1 VRKFPLPQQLQGG
14 EAAYIQEGGSRFV
27 IVSVLAPFT
36 FGLTIFLFG
45 MYAMRTGFQNLAGK
59 KMEEWLGRFTRT
71 PIHSFWVGLLSTFVL
86 QSSSAVTVLTIG
98 LTNAGMIPFT
108 QTVGIILG
116 TNLGTTVTTEL
127 IALKLESFAVPMLL
141 IGVALWLMPR
151 RKIRC
156 TGLVIA
162 GFGLIFLGIDTLKV
176 MAGPLEQSETFRS
189 LFLESR
195 HSIWIGLLTGMIFTA
210 LIHSGSATTVI
221 TMGLLS
227 HQILSM
233 ETALAIVLGANV
245 GTCFTAVIASIGTN
259 TASKQVAWCHTLFN
273 VAGAIVFLPILPQL
287 ALVSAFLTDNP
298 SMQIAHSQ
306 TIFNLVCSLA
316 ALPFTAHIARFI
328 QWLIPDRHPS
338 KK

>member
-1 VRKFPLPQQLQGG
+1 M
-14 EAAYIQEGGSRFV
+14 
-27 IVSVLAPFT
+27 IVSILAPFT
-36 FGLTIFLFG
+36 FGLTFFLFG
-45 MYAMRTGFQNLAGK
+45 MYAMRSGFQNLAGK
-59 KMEEWLGRFTRT
+59 KMEEWMGRFTRT
-71 PIHSFWVGLLSTFVL
+71 PLHSFWIGLFATFIL

-98 LTNAGMIPFT
+98 LTNAGIIQFT

-127 IALKLESFAVPMLL
+127 VALKLESFAIPMLL

-151 RKIRC
+151 RNIRC
-156 TGLVIA
+156 IGLVIA

-176 MAGPLEQSETFRS
+176 MAKPLEQSDTFRS
-189 LFLESR
+189 LFLESS
-195 HSIWIGLLTGMIFTA
+195 HSIWIGLITGIIFTA

-245 GTCFTAVIASIGTN
+245 GTCFTAVIAAIGTN

-273 VAGAIVFLPILPQL
+273 VAGAIVFLPFLSQL
-287 ALVSAFLTDNP
+287 ALVSAFLTDSP

-306 TIFNLVCSLA
+306 TIFNLVCSLV
-316 ALPFTAHIARFI
+316 ALPFVPQIARFI
-328 QWLIPDRHPS
+328 QWLIPDKRRPTDLTFRRKMVS
-338 KK
+338 SRWK

>member
-1 VRKFPLPQQLQGG
+1 M
-14 EAAYIQEGGSRFV
+14 
-27 IVSVLAPFT
+27 IVSILAPFT
-36 FGLTIFLFG
+36 FGLSFFLFG

-59 KMEEWLGRFTRT
+59 KMEEWMSRFTRT
-71 PIHSFWVGLLSTFVL
+71 PVHSFWIGLLTTFVL

-98 LTNAGMIPFT
+98 LTNAGLIQFT

-127 IALKLESFAVPMLL
+127 IALKLESFAIPMLL

-151 RKIRC
+151 RNIRC
-156 TGLVIA
+156 IGLVVA
-162 GFGLIFLGIDTLKV
+162 GFGLIFLGIDTMKI
-176 MAGPLEQSETFRS
+176 MAKPLEQSETFRS
-189 LFLESR
+189 LFLESS
-195 HSIWIGLLTGMIFTA
+195 HSIWVGLITGIIFTA

-273 VAGAIVFLPILPQL
+273 VAGALVFLPILSQL

-316 ALPFTAHIARFI
+316 ALPFASQIARFI
-328 QWLIPDRHPS
+328 QWLIPDKR
-338 KK
+338 KTRT

>member
-1 VRKFPLPQQLQGG
+1 M
-14 EAAYIQEGGSRFV
+14 
-27 IVSVLAPFT
+27 IVSILAPFT
-36 FGLTIFLFG
+36 FGLSFFLFG

-59 KMEEWLGRFTRT
+59 KMEEWMSRFTRT
-71 PIHSFWVGLLSTFVL
+71 PVHSFWIGLLTTFVL

-98 LTNAGMIPFT
+98 LTNAGLIQFT

-116 TNLGTTVTTEL
+116 TNLGTTITTEL
-127 IALKLESFAVPMLL
+127 IALKLESFAIPMLL
-141 IGVALWLMPR
+141 IGVALWLMPKR
-151 RKIRC
+151 NIRC
-156 TGLVIA
+156 IGLVVA
-162 GFGLIFLGIDTLKV
+162 GFGLIFLGIDTMKI
-176 MAGPLEQSETFRS
+176 MAKPLEQSETFRS
-189 LFLESR
+189 LFMESG
-195 HSIWIGLLTGMIFTA
+195 HSIWVGLITGIVFTA

-227 HQILSM
+227 HQVLSM

-273 VAGAIVFLPILPQL
+273 VAGALLFLPILSQL

-306 TIFNLVCSLA
+306 TIFNLICSLA
-316 ALPFTAHIARFI
+316 ALPFASQIARFI
-328 QWLIPDRHPS
+328 QWLFPDKRKTRS
-338 KK
+338 